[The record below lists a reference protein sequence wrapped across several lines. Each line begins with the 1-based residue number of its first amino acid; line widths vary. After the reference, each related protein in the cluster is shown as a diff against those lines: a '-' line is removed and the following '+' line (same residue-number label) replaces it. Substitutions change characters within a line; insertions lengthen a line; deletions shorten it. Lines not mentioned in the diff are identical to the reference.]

1 MSLQRGEVWRYE
13 AAMARP
19 GQPTLRLIVSAEVI
33 NDNDDLPI
41 VLALQIVDADPG
53 SLLAV
58 RVGEHGWARALS
70 IEPVLRRRLVERVG
84 TADPATMEQV
94 ANALRAVQDL

>member
-1 MSLQRGEVWRYE
+1 MSPRRGEIWRYD
-13 AAMARP
+13 AAVTRP
-19 GQPTLRLIVSAEVI
+19 GQPTLRLVVSAEVVNA
-33 NDNDDLPI
+33 NDELPI
-41 VLALQIVDADPG
+41 VLGLHLVDDDPG

-70 IEPVLRRRLVERVG
+70 IEPVLRRRLAERVG
-84 TADPATMEQV
+84 VADDAAMEQV